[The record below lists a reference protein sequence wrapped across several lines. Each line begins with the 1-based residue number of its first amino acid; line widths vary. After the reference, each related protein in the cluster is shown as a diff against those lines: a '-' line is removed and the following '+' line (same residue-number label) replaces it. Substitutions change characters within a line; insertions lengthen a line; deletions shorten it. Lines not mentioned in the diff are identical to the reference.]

1 MAMVKD
7 RHRSNG
13 WDFVSLRLRFA
24 AVSSSTIA
32 LLKRL
37 NQMSKLIKMVAA
49 AAAVTIFIPPSTAVA
64 SDSDGSY
71 EIYGVGGNPCHA
83 FLTAI
88 GRDREDYVNWLTG
101 FLTASN
107 AMLSGT
113 KDITPGSSAAKFL
126 SIVWKQCRAF
136 HDIPL
141 SNAATTIATRLHDR
155 LLELVRKVH

>member
-1 MAMVKD
+1 M
-7 RHRSNG
+7 R
-13 WDFVSLRLRFA
+13 
-24 AVSSSTIA
+24 
-32 LLKRL
+32 
-37 NQMSKLIKMVAA
+37 KLIKMTAVAA
-49 AAAVTIFIPPSTAVA
+49 TISMPLSIAVA
-64 SDSDGSY
+64 SDSNGNY
-71 EIYGVGGNPCHA
+71 EIYGVGGSPCHV
-83 FLTAI
+83 FLTAT

-155 LLELVRKVH
+155 LLANPNQNPYEAIE